1 MANFSDAFNSRFRM
15 SNWFF
20 ENPLEHENQTQISRL
35 LKVAIF
41 GIFDCFFLTLK
52 TPWQTVTDGKKSSE
66 NEISKEHFDTKKTE
80 FGAKLCNK

>member
-1 MANFSDAFNSRFRM
+1 MLLTQDSECPTGFLKIL
-15 SNWFF
+15 W
-20 ENPLEHENQTQISRL
+20 EHENQTQISRL

-52 TPWQTVTDGKKSSE
+52 TPWQTVTDGKKSSQ